1 MYGDEYFDNYDP
13 HNRNPISFH
22 DLQDLPLLD
31 DSGSEIPIFTDHGYR
46 IKRRFGSRLTGT
58 PPLAV
63 LMNLR
68 NLDQLFISDDLFGDF
83 DPSHGPTTFHVY
95 PQAGLVTA
103 GHFQADG
110 LPSAF
115 APLLHT
121 LNSDVQLHDD
131 ISMEDDPLAI
141 SQDSLPPP
149 ILAVCCQGYN
159 ALMHHTRGRF
169 AQHHDAQRGLVTS
182 TLAGSWAKTQKNVQ
196 TAKLLQL
203 QCNERLPH
211 YEFKQ
216 KIANNND
223 NPLDCSL
230 RLENTYIVDLDR
242 LDPDYRTGGTFLQYI
257 IYELGMFWSHP
268 SMMCPLQDHS
278 ILFKPQIYPQIYNWT
293 TFPLVTLIEKIYN
306 QCSTSMI
313 ASRHPCPGLV
323 ELCSVAERALNYMHT
338 GNAAVIAT
346 SVMNPLWVGNA
357 IVRDG
362 LPCFNTNIVAL
373 NHVSPVAII
382 QEKWPFDTFRH
393 HPKSSSKAAQIFT
406 FGIGHFNVSTLV
418 LDALSL
424 VRLS

>member
-1 MYGDEYFDNYDP
+1 MRQVTSWHNRPLDNIRDMYGDEYFDNYDP

-31 DSGSEIPIFTDHGYR
+31 ASGSEIPIFTDEGYP
-46 IKRRFGSRLTGT
+46 IKRRFGSRLAGT

-83 DPSHGPTTFHVY
+83 DPSDGPTTFHVY

-121 LNSDVQLHDD
+121 LNLDVKLQDQVS
-131 ISMEDDPLAI
+131 IEDDPLADS

-211 YEFKQ
+211 YEFRQ
-216 KIANNND
+216 KIANDND

-242 LDPDYRTGGTFLQYI
+242 LDPDYRTGGSVPLPFLVPIIILTLHRTFLQYI

-278 ILFKPQIYPQIYNWT
+278 ILFKPQVCSI
-293 TFPLVTLIEKIYN
+293 LLISIFLLITIR
-306 QCSTSMI
+306 STHRS
-313 ASRHPCPGLV
+313 
-323 ELCSVAERALNYMHT
+323 T
-338 GNAAVIAT
+338 
-346 SVMNPLWVGNA
+346 
-357 IVRDG
+357 
-362 LPCFNTNIVAL
+362 
-373 NHVSPVAII
+373 
-382 QEKWPFDTFRH
+382 
-393 HPKSSSKAAQIFT
+393 
-406 FGIGHFNVSTLV
+406 IGQHFL
-418 LDALSL
+418 LLH
-424 VRLS
+424 